1 MVKPLSMKKE
11 QYIEVAVAIPVSHTF
26 TYKVPEHLENSS
38 LTGMRALVPFGRRRL
53 TGYILGRRD
62 NSSGYNPK
70 LILDLLDDIPLFP
83 SSMVPFFHWIASYY
97 IHPIGDVIRTALPV
111 GLDSHDVSIVNV
123 TEKGLTKFNQNILTP
138 AEADVIGHLKAG
150 GPLALKAL
158 TQIRKANISVSH
170 SLIRKMC
177 ADELIE
183 IISELKK
190 DQTRIKMEKFISL
203 SRDICALP
211 DSASFASLSK
221 KRREILDIIGKSREV
236 SLTAL
241 KREVPTAPRLVTL
254 MAEAGYLKITEKA
267 LFRDPFGDTV
277 DPDIPPELTD
287 EQAQV
292 INQVKEKM
300 EMGFQRY
307 LLSGVT
313 GSGKT
318 EVYMRL
324 VTEAVNRGR
333 GAIILVPEISLIS
346 QTERRFRARFG
357 NKIAILHSGLSKGE
371 LLDQWHLI
379 AKGEVSIVIGARSAI
394 FAPVANPGII
404 IVDEEH
410 DTSYKQESGL
420 RYNARDL
427 AVVRGQQHKSTVIL
441 GSATPS
447 IQSYYNACQG
457 KFEELVLKKRVNR
470 HPLPEITLV
479 DLKKYK
485 DYRGSEKLITPE
497 LSREI
502 SACLEK
508 GEQVLIFLNRR
519 GFATF
524 PVCESCG
531 ESVKCKFCDITMTL
545 HRDDN
550 QFRCHLCGFSV
561 QSGLQFSSGINTPY
575 GMKGRSGTNVEPGRA
590 VPFGM
595 PIPSRSDGAS
605 GMKCLKCGS
614 SKIKPLGFGT
624 ERIEILLKSM
634 FPDARI
640 IRLDQD
646 TGSKK
651 GATVQILKKVKN
663 RTVDIIVGTQ
673 MLAKG
678 HDFPAIT
685 LVGVICAD
693 LSLNFPDFRAGE
705 RTFQLLAQVAGR
717 AGRGEKPGKVI
728 MQTYNPDHFSIQ
740 ASKTQDFVQFYN
752 SEIPFRKALSYPPF
766 SRIIQLK
773 ISGPDME
780 KVQTHALLVGEIC
793 KNFINEYNQ
802 MAHSESGANRSAEPV
817 PVQMLG
823 PIEAGIPKISMR
835 YRWQILLKSPSVS
848 LLNRIVHHLI
858 SDKRSFSGKD
868 ISVGID
874 VDPYFMM

>member
-1 MVKPLSMKKE
+1 MKKYEIKKE
-11 QYIEVAVAIPVSHTF
+11 QHIEVAVSLPINHTF
-26 TYKVPEHLENSS
+26 TYKVPEHLENSAIP
-38 LTGMRALVPFGRRRL
+38 GMRVLVPFGRRRV
-53 TGYILGRRD
+53 TGYILGSKND
-62 NSSGYNPK
+62 NSGYQAK
-70 LILDLLDDIPLFP
+70 LILDLLDDIVLFP
-83 SSMVPFFHWIASYY
+83 PSMVPFFQWISSYY
-97 IHPIGDVIRTALPV
+97 IHPIGEVIRTALPV
-111 GLDSHDVSIVNV
+111 GLDSHDVSLVSA
-123 TEKGLTKFNQNILTP
+123 TEKGIEQLRLKTLTP
-138 AEADVIGHLKAG
+138 AESYVIGQLESATARQVTLKF
-150 GPLALKAL
+150 L
-158 TQIRKANISVSH
+158 TDVKKGNGKNSVTH
-170 SLIRKMC
+170 TLITKMVK
-177 ADELIE
+177 DELIE
-183 IISELKK
+183 ISSELKK

-203 SRDICALP
+203 NDVEPS
-211 DSASFASLSK
+211 DSLSPTLEATADSTVFNEKAGAGYSHLSK
-221 KRREILDIIGKSREV
+221 KRVQILEIVSRHKEI

-241 KREVPTAPRLVTL
+241 KKEVPTAPKLVTI
-254 MAEAGYLKITEKA
+254 MAEAGYLTISEKQV
-267 LFRDPFGDTV
+267 FRDPFGDTV

-287 EQAQV
+287 EQMLV
-292 INQVKEKM
+292 VNQVKEKM
-300 EMGFQRY
+300 ESDSKNIDAGFQRY
-307 LLSGVT
+307 LLTGVT

-324 VTEAVNRGR
+324 VTEAVNSGK

-371 LLDQWHLI
+371 LLDQWYRI
-379 AKGEVSIVIGARSAI
+379 AKGDISIVIGARSAI
-394 FAPVANPGII
+394 FAPVANLGII

-420 RYNARDL
+420 RYNSRDI
-427 AVVRGQQHKSTVIL
+427 AVVRAQQNKIPVIL

-457 KFEELVLKKRVNR
+457 RFEELFLKKRVNLN
-470 HPLPEITLV
+470 PLPEITLV

-485 DYRGSEKLITPE
+485 DCGWRDKLVTPE
-497 LSREI
+497 LSKAI
-502 SACLEK
+502 SACLAK

-531 ESVKCKFCDITMTL
+531 EAIKCKFCDITMTL
-545 HRDDN
+545 HKDSSE
-550 QFRCHLCGFSV
+550 FRCHLCGFTISSTISMPSGV
-561 QSGLQFSSGINTPY
+561 KLQSNQIMPYNMRVSS
-575 GMKGRSGTNVEPGRA
+575 STNC
-590 VPFGM
+590 
-595 PIPSRSDGAS
+595 S
-605 GMKCLKCGS
+605 KCGS
-614 SKIKPLGFGT
+614 LKIKPLGFGT
-624 ERIEILLKSM
+624 ERIESLLKSM
-634 FPDARI
+634 YPDARI

-646 TGSKK
+646 TGGKK

-717 AGRGEKPGKVI
+717 AGRGERPGKVI
-728 MQTYNPDHFSIQ
+728 MQTYNPEHFSIQ
-740 ASKTQDFVQFYN
+740 ASKNQDFVQFYN

-773 ISGPDME
+773 ISGSDME
-780 KVQTHALLVGEIC
+780 KVKEHALMIGDTC
-793 KNFINEYNQ
+793 KNFID
-802 MAHSESGANRSAEPV
+802 ESKNSQS
-817 PVQMLG
+817 VQMLG
-823 PIEAGIPKISMR
+823 PIEAGIPRISMR

-848 LLNRIVHHLI
+848 LLNRIVHHLMA
-858 SDKRSFSGKD
+858 DKRAFGAKD